1 MRINGEMREEM
12 RNVAS
17 TSTAGQNGAR
27 QQSDNQRGL
36 NNMQYSKVTKIE
48 FPRFRGEYVRGWLF
62 KLELSEEQ
70 SISFFLVG
78 LQNDVEV
85 TVMMFKPR
93 LLVELYGLAKLQE
106 ANLNAMKSKNKMPL
120 LPNSRFNGYNSTY
133 PNNPKLVSLP
143 TSNSNWRKRT
153 ANPNI
158 APIRKQLTQ
167 KELEEKRA
175 KNLCFYYDQKY
186 APDHKSPSQM
196 FSLEVVVDNDEE
208 DIVWEASKEYAD
220 CELSDVINVVQEED
234 SVPHISLNALTGR
247 NTFQMLNMVSATTTN
262 DAPKGLQ
269 TLLADYND
277 VFVIP
282 KELPPV
288 RSHDH
293 RISLK
298 EGFPTINIRPYRYL
312 ATQKNDIESMVQKLL
327 DVGLNKH
334 TIKDKFH
341 IPLIEEL
348 IDELCGSKVFSKLD
362 LRSGYHQIRMY
373 PDDNAKTA
381 FQTRQGHY
389 EFLVMPFGLTNASLT
404 FQSLM
409 NQVFKPFL
417 RKFTLV
423 FFDDILVYS
432 PDM

>member
-1 MRINGEMREEM
+1 MLGDGCLSVSSSSKLMVLPKIKRF
-12 RNVAS
+12 
-17 TSTAGQNGAR
+17 
-27 QQSDNQRGL
+27 GL
-36 NNMQYSKVTKIE
+36 AYDDPLAEIKKIKLVKSVQEYIDEYDKLLCKV
-48 FPRFRGEYVRGWLF
+48 
-62 KLELSEEQ
+62 ELSEEQ

-106 ANLNAMKSKNKMPL
+106 ANLNAMKSKNKMHL

-133 PNNPKLVSLP
+133 PNSPKPVSLP

-153 ANPNI
+153 ANPNT

-167 KELEEKRA
+167 KELEEKKA
-175 KNLCFYYDQKY
+175 KNL
-186 APDHKSPSQM
+186 
-196 FSLEVVVDNDEE
+196 L
-208 DIVWEASKEYAD
+208 
-220 CELSDVINVVQEED
+220 
-234 SVPHISLNALTGR
+234 
-247 NTFQMLNMVSATTTN
+247 LNMVSATTTN

-269 TLLADYND
+269 TLLPDYND

-373 PDDNAKTA
+373 PDGNAKTA